1 MRYLIVITLL
11 DDDGVLNAWVET
23 ENAARVLCNLLWE
36 LVEVE
41 QIELHDAKT
50 MTSNKIAEWPK
61 K

>member
-1 MRYLIVITLL
+1 MITLL